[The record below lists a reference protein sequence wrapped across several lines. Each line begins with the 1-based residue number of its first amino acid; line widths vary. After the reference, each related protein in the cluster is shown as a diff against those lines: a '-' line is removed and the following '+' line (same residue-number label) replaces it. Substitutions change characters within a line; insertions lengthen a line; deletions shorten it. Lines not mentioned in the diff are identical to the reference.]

1 MKTSAF
7 ESVSASLC
15 LMSRAIEKKTS
26 STFMLVFA
34 LCISII
40 SALKT
45 AQWFWNDFPTRVL
58 SAAYSFEKL
67 DTVFICQSLT
77 LWSWNSLR
85 RIICSIKCSILIIG
99 DMCTCITK
107 RMDKEWVCVAKPF
120 CFHPCQ
126 PCSPLISCW
135 RCQKHAAQCC
145 ESNSW
150 CLDMR
155 WNKSSSQLNL
165 NKHLSTRIESP
176 QNSKLKSWV
185 YKKKNL
191 VPLMLV
197 DLRKHML

>member
-1 MKTSAF
+1 MKTSDF

-107 RMDKEWVCVAKPF
+107 RIDKEWVCGQTLLLSSMSALFPTNILLTLSEA
-120 CFHPCQ
+120 C
-126 PCSPLISCW
+126 CSML
-135 RCQKHAAQCC
+135 
-145 ESNSW
+145 
-150 CLDMR
+150 
-155 WNKSSSQLNL
+155 
-165 NKHLSTRIESP
+165 RI
-176 QNSKLKSWV
+176 QF
-185 YKKKNL
+185 
-191 VPLMLV
+191 LMSGHEM
-197 DLRKHML
+197 KQI